1 MIKIKRLIGLIIL
14 LVALVGCGSNTAE
27 YKENLKSV
35 VDEIIDNKDVI
46 DDVVGDY
53 ASIWSF
59 SIENRSPIPVSEM
72 AEYTGLSEN
81 SVEEIFEINSF
92 GNVSNDFST
101 NIHSLK
107 SRFEEN
113 GTIDEIKDDLEN
125 VKGQVSELNDPPKGY
140 DKAYDELLELY
151 DLSEAYAEMALDPSG
166 SLQDFNTKKNQLSDD
181 IKSKQKRIDVVIP
194 ND

>member
-1 MIKIKRLIGLIIL
+1 
-14 LVALVGCGSNTAE
+14 
-27 YKENLKSV
+27 
-35 VDEIIDNKDVI
+35 
-46 DDVVGDY
+46 
-53 ASIWSF
+53 
-59 SIENRSPIPVSEM
+59 
-72 AEYTGLSEN
+72 EYTGLSEN